1 VFGIS
6 GSLGPSAR
14 PLLTRLFQ
22 QCLQRRLPRVVL
34 DLSGVE
40 ALGAGAARLLNEFAA
55 AHAAAG
61 WRTAFRVSSGTL
73 RSFLSRDPSLPP
85 PPLFATLEGALGAV
99 GARGDRARPAAAA
112 EPRPRAAEADPS
124 QDVDAGLDGLLQA
137 LGATAG
143 SQDGGE
149 LDVLRHIEATE
160 VEERTPSGQFWR
172 PESLQEPLS
181 EPEQWAA
188 HWRSLLRARKL
199 ASRVVVFALQPDGS
213 YYPVLPS
220 GVDLRHGLPYHG
232 LLARRVR
239 EQPGPSFLL
248 DLCTEPLTVEE
259 QEVIESLN
267 CAVVAR
273 TGGGEEPEMLLF
285 VAKDRAGDDYSL
297 DELQALD
304 ELLRH
309 QDAPEAAAPAVPA
322 PPRAPNSL
330 QLRSPAS
337 VLGAPAYRESERERL
352 LRRKVAQLRDILGL
366 SRGFDATFGTSR
378 ILDVLVLSMVS
389 LARTETVLYFSE
401 RAGEFVLT
409 HHRGL
414 DRRSL
419 AEMAL
424 RQDST
429 LVQAALQAEGAV
441 RIEES
446 GRVSEEEQIWARQH
460 GFTYLLPFR
469 AKDRLLGLLLLGTT
483 GSGEPDL
490 EMLSC
495 LLHEGA
501 LAYDRA
507 QLYETLHERT
517 LGVVRGLVTLIESC
531 SGQDAGATERVVRYT
546 QALAEEV
553 QYPEASR
560 RELAYGAVLRDIGM
574 LRIDP
579 AILHSSGQLSAD
591 QWDVVRRHTLEG
603 ATIMRQMRF
612 SDVAVD
618 VVLHHHEAYNGEGYP
633 AGLRGRAIPL
643 GARIVSVAESYVKM
657 TMDRPYRK
665 ALGRVEALESL
676 AENWGLRYDPL
687 VVDALVRV
695 VNRELSVGLQGE
707 KDITRDLFGV

>member
-1 VFGIS
+1 MF
-6 GSLGPSAR
+6 
-14 PLLTRLFQ
+14 
-22 QCLQRRLPRVVL
+22 
-34 DLSGVE
+34 
-40 ALGAGAARLLNEFAA
+40 NEFAA
-55 AHAAAG
+55 ARAAAG
-61 WRTAFRVSSGTL
+61 WRTAFRVSSATL
-73 RSFLSRDPSLPP
+73 RGFLNRDAAVPP
-85 PPLFATLEGALGAV
+85 PPLLATLEGALGAV
-99 GARGDRARPAAAA
+99 R
-112 EPRPRAAEADPS
+112 ERPRSEAAPQGRSRDAGDGASEG
-124 QDVDAGLDGLLQA
+124 DAGLERLLQA
-137 LGATAG
+137 MAAEGTQG
-143 SQDGGE
+143 GNDGDLE
-149 LDVLRHIEATE
+149 VLRHIEASE
-160 VEERTPSGQFWR
+160 VEERRPSGQVWR
-172 PESLQEPLS
+172 PESLHERLS

-188 HWRSLLRARKL
+188 HWRAVVRARKL
-199 ASRVVVFALQPDGS
+199 ASRVYVFALQPDGA

-220 GVDLRHGLPYHG
+220 GVDLRRGLPYHG

-248 DLCTEPLTVEE
+248 DLCAEPLTAEE
-259 QEVIESLN
+259 QEVVEALN
-267 CAVVAR
+267 CAVVACA
-273 TGGGEEPEMLLF
+273 GGGEHPALLLF
-285 VAKDRAGDDYSL
+285 LAKDQAGDDYSL
-297 DELQALD
+297 DELQALE
-304 ELLRH
+304 ELLRR
-309 QDAPEAAAPAVPA
+309 PELPGGTPEPA
-322 PPRAPNSL
+322 PQEAPRLPNAL
-330 QLRSPAS
+330 QLRVPAS
-337 VLGAPAYRESERERL
+337 LLGAPAYRESERERL

-378 ILDVLVLSMVS
+378 ILDVLELSMVS

-401 RAGEFVLT
+401 RDGAFHLT

-429 LVQAALQAEGAV
+429 LVQAASQSEGAL
-441 RIEES
+441 RIAES

-469 AKDRLLGLLLLGTT
+469 AKDRLLGLLLLGTSRM
-483 GSGEPDL
+483 GGEPDL

-495 LLHEGA
+495 LLHEAA

-517 LGVVRGLVTLIESC
+517 LGVVRGLVTLIEQC

-553 QYPEASR
+553 QYPEGNR
-560 RELAYGAVLRDIGM
+560 RDLAYGAVLRDIGM

-579 AILHSSGQLSAD
+579 AILRSSGQLTAD
-591 QWDVVRRHTLEG
+591 QWDMVRRHTLEG
-603 ATIMRQMRF
+603 AAIMRQMRF
-612 SDVAVD
+612 DDVAVE

-633 AGLRGRAIPL
+633 SGLRGRAIPL
-643 GARIVSVAESYVKM
+643 GARIVSAAESYVKM

-687 VVDALVRV
+687 VLDALVRV
-695 VNRELSVGLQGE
+695 VNRELSMGLEGVN
-707 KDITRDLFGV
+707 DFTRDLFGVG